1 MKIGSLLYFE
11 NCDIG
16 IYIGEKKQ
24 RKMQE
29 QREFEVRDKKGSKTI
44 SRPIKEDTRNSFTD
58 SQGELTGRISG
69 AVWIDARNFHFFFTP
84 VLELKDLYYRYLIR
98 SFSSELM

>member
-1 MKIGSLLYFE
+1 MKSGTKRGQKQYGDQLKKILGIHLLT
-11 NCDIG
+11 
-16 IYIGEKKQ
+16 Q
-24 RKMQE
+24 
-29 QREFEVRDKKGSKTI
+29 
-44 SRPIKEDTRNSFTD
+44 SRRIDW
-58 SQGELTGRISG
+58 GRISD